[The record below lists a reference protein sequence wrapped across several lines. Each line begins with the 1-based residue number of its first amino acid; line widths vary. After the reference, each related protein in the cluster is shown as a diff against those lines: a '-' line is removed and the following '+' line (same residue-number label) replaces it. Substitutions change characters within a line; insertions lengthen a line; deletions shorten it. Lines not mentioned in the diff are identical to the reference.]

1 MKSLKSYRKLIIKEF
16 KTKSVYKIEYPF
28 KISITMK
35 TKKKKLKKLLKSARH
50 QFDTLQ
56 PSDIQKNQ
64 FKATYLQFEGYLD
77 LFITIEALIN
87 VIILATQGDSYS
99 PPHIK
104 NHGRDIRKNLELAKT
119 LLPFDEGEF
128 LDDLNAILKQPK

>member
-1 MKSLKSYRKLIIKEF
+1 
-16 KTKSVYKIEYPF
+16 
-28 KISITMK
+28 MK
-35 TKKKKLKKLLKSARH
+35 TKKKKLKKLLKSAKH

-64 FKATYLQFEGYLD
+64 FKAKYLQFEGYLD

-87 VIILATQGDSYS
+87 VSILATQGDSYS
-99 PPHIK
+99 PPRIK
-104 NHGRDIRKNLELAKT
+104 NHGSDIRKTLELAQK

-128 LDDLNAILKQPK
+128 LDDVYAMLKQLK